1 MDIRRGVGNRLH
13 GDRPAHSGVLQGC
26 ARIPMSAMIDSP
38 RDRAARRPRK
48 SEASQRYDSP
58 RGFMFHKQARQ
69 ESNLQPPVLERNPS
83 NAGVA
88 AFVDFQRLNS
98 KPATPALLDNAGVGT
113 NPGTEIAYGQNLRRG
128 LRISRADVAHLM
140 LRVLEQAETIK
151 QVIGIAN

>member
-1 MDIRRGVGNRLH
+1 M
-13 GDRPAHSGVLQGC
+13 
-26 ARIPMSAMIDSP
+26 
-38 RDRAARRPRK
+38 RAAPAAR
-48 SEASQRYDSP
+48 QRAAGQ
-58 RGFMFHKQARQ
+58 RIGKQARQ
-69 ESNLQPPVLERNPS
+69 ESNLQPPVLERTPS
-83 NAGVA
+83 NAGVEA
-88 AFVDFQRLNS
+88 LVDFQRLSS

>member
-1 MDIRRGVGNRLH
+1 MDIRRGLGNRLH

-69 ESNLQPPVLERNPS
+69 ESNLQPPVLETGALPIELRTYELD
-83 NAGVA
+83 AQTHTR
-88 AFVDFQRLNS
+88 VDAQ
-98 KPATPALLDNAGVGT
+98 
-113 NPGTEIAYGQNLRRG
+113 ENL
-128 LRISRADVAHLM
+128 
-140 LRVLEQAETIK
+140 
-151 QVIGIAN
+151 